1 MKDREAIL
9 KNSLGSGQGVQRL
22 NGVRAGGLCR
32 KRHVLKD
39 VTHGELESLT
49 NEGKCGCVSGGSF
62 EDDSDFEHE
71 KLIFTSPP

>member
-1 MKDREAIL
+1 MQEET
-9 KNSLGSGQGVQRL
+9 
-22 NGVRAGGLCR
+22 RAEN
-32 KRHVLKD
+32 

-49 NEGKCGCVSGGSF
+49 NAGKCGCVSGGSF